1 MIFYDDRKIL
11 VLRINYLREAV
22 VAVGDEIFLL
32 VRSSRLFSF
41 MKFCE
46 LFSNYIRQISMMR
59 EIIELSRFVSERNFG
74 KLCKNFTILIRSL
87 NTFIKA
93 GYINTL

>member
-22 VAVGDEIFLL
+22 VAVEIFLL

-46 LFSNYIRQISMMR
+46 LFSNYRQISMMR
-59 EIIELSRFVSERNFG
+59 EIIELSRFVSEKNFG
-74 KLCKNFTILIRSL
+74 KLCKNFTILIQSL

>member
-22 VAVGDEIFLL
+22 VAVEIFLL

-59 EIIELSRFVSERNFG
+59 EIIELSRFVSEKNFG